1 MSDKAALDALHNPR
15 QRELYKI
22 IDRLYGKR
30 LGLVHTMR
38 LAIELDHTPREP
50 TAGDVR
56 DAAARLGI

>member
-1 MSDKAALDALHNPR
+1 MTDNAALEALHNPR

-22 IDRLYGKR
+22 IDRLYGNR
-30 LGLVHTMR
+30 LGVVHTMR
-38 LAIELDHTPREP
+38 LTIELDHTPGEP